1 MWELESR
8 RVTGGNPWGEDQ
20 VWGLQELILFKLMEL
35 PVNGVRS
42 VTSSGA
48 IAAVHFGK
56 TKGVA
61 EIWSWFSPRDWSWLQ
76 KQAWE
81 GKKKKDNIDL

>member
-1 MWELESR
+1 
-8 RVTGGNPWGEDQ
+8 
-20 VWGLQELILFKLMEL
+20 MEL

-61 EIWSWFSPRDWSWLQ
+61 VDLEMVFTLSLKLVTETGLR
-76 KQAWE
+76 
-81 GKKKKDNIDL
+81 GKEKKDNIDL